1 MCWKRKNKEQDKKQD
16 VIADLLQEA
25 RQNQT
30 QICISLTGKWGVGKT
45 YRWDKDIK
53 SHFAKNEVVY
63 ISGFGKTE
71 LSEFKLELLDKSLK
85 TKGWWSKFLIGLLIT
100 AISVFIIG
108 GVVFNITGGIED
120 KHWFWI
126 TLGVIAVISSFGTV
140 FCYTSLVKYFSNKI
154 LGVDH
159 NNIDFEHI
167 WKSKTKPI
175 LCFDDLER
183 ASFDDANCN
192 ILSFIEEL
200 KKQGCPVLLILNPD
214 SKHSEF
220 WQKFKEKVVTRT
232 FVQRPTKE
240 TFDKVISK
248 EEYQQLDDVEKA
260 YLEEIFSLWSK
271 TVKNKELVNENDFE
285 IIFEHIKS
293 NFRLLEAIINNILFV
308 KDKVNDY
315 DELDEHIKLS
325 LLSYIGLYTI
335 IKFLELSETQIYTK
349 EEKYIDDSK
358 DQEATNIRRLYNSVV
373 TSSIVLDSRIPP
385 KRFGNMVVVQEF
397 ISFDKLVHVKKLL
410 DSGCIE
416 YPIVFADNISETEKI
431 ASKFPLLRS
440 RTPQIKEFVN
450 NVKKVVLAEK
460 TPFSSINS
468 MGNILTN
475 LCICYEL
482 LGKTF
487 NKNDLDWLLP
497 IMEKV
502 IQKESLQLGNFI
514 HNYNYLIHLAETP
527 DNSYHYCAGKYLND
541 VYIRYGIDNV
551 IRKIKQSDDFFEEF
565 MHCYM
570 KANIEY
576 LAYLYV
582 LYSDKTKQKELS
594 DMKINNYTEYVRVMD
609 YLTASV
615 NETGLEEYAKKLSK
629 DGVDFMPKLK
639 NILKKEIKSIEN
651 LPDAGLNEH
660 NISKTLLERFIA
672 KKKA

>member
-45 YRWDKDIK
+45 YRWNKDIK

-63 ISGFGKTE
+63 MSGFGKTE
-71 LSEFKLELLDKSLK
+71 LSEFKLELLDKLLK
-85 TKGWWSKFLIGLLIT
+85 AKGWWSKFLTGLLIT
-100 AISVFIIG
+100 AISTLIISGFI
-108 GVVFNITGGIED
+108 FNITGKVENR
-120 KHWFWI
+120 KWFLV
-126 TLGVIAVISSFGTV
+126 TLGVIVVVSLIGAI
-140 FCYTSLVKYFSNKI
+140 CYYTSLVKYFSNKI
-154 LGVDH
+154 LGVDQ
-159 NNIDFEHI
+159 NNIDFRHI
-167 WKSKTKPI
+167 WGQKKKPV
-175 LCFDDLER
+175 LCFDDIER
-183 ASFDDANCN
+183 VVCSEN
-192 ILSFIEEL
+192 ISGILGFVEEL
-200 KKQGCPVLLILNPD
+200 KNIGYPILLITNPTKD
-214 SKHSEF
+214 DAGMWK
-220 WQKFKEKVVTRT
+220 KFKEKVVNRT
-232 FVQRPTKE
+232 FEQLPEKE
-240 TFDKVISK
+240 TFDKVVAK
-248 EEYQQLDDVEKA
+248 YQSLDDMEKK
-260 YLEEIFSLWSK
+260 YLEEIFNVWSK

-285 IIFEHIKS
+285 IIFEQIKS

-325 LLSYIGLYTI
+325 LLSYIGLYTVV
-335 IKFLELSETQIYTK
+335 KFLELSEAQIYTK

-358 DQEATNIRRLYNSVV
+358 DQEATNIRRLYNNVV

-385 KRFGNMVVVQEF
+385 KRFGNLIVVQDF
-397 ISFDKLVHVKKLL
+397 IAFDKLVPVKKLL
-410 DSGCIE
+410 DTGYIE
-416 YPIVFADNISETEKI
+416 YPIVFADSISKTEKI
-431 ASKFPLLRS
+431 ASNFPLLRS
-440 RTPQIKEFVN
+440 RTPQIKKFVDD
-450 NVKKVVLAEK
+450 VKTAVLAEE

-482 LGKTF
+482 LGKNF

-502 IQKESLQLGNFI
+502 INKESPELNNLI
-514 HNYNYLIHLAETP
+514 HKYNYLINVNNTN
-527 DNSYHYCAGKYLND
+527 DNSYHYYAGKYLNT
-541 VYIRYGIDNV
+541 VYTRMGIDNV
-551 IRKIKQSDDFFEEF
+551 VDTVRQSDNFFEGF
-565 MHCYM
+565 VHCY
-570 KANIEY
+570 ANSNLKY

-582 LYSDKTKQKELS
+582 LYSDKQKQQELS
-594 DMKINNYTEYVRVMD
+594 DMKINNYTEYVHVMD
-609 YLTASV
+609 YLTVSV

>member
-1 MCWKRKNKEQDKKQD
+1 MWHKQKQENDNKKQD
-16 VIADLLQEA
+16 IIVDLLRKAKQDG
-25 RQNQT
+25 RGM
-30 QICISLTGKWGVGKT
+30 CVSLIGAWGVGKT
-45 YRWDKDIK
+45 HRWETDIK
-53 SHFAKNEVVY
+53 SCFKGNEVIY
-63 ISGFGKTE
+63 ISGFGKTT
-71 LSEFKLELLDKSLK
+71 LSEFKLELLDKLLK
-85 TKGWWSKFLIGLLIT
+85 AKGWLSKFLTGFVII
-100 AISVFIIG
+100 AISTFIIG
-108 GVVFNITGGIED
+108 GVIFNITGGIED

-126 TLGVIAVISSFGTV
+126 TLSVIVGISFLGAIFFYS
-140 FCYTSLVKYFSNKI
+140 SLIKYFSNKI

-159 NNIDFEHI
+159 NNIDFKNI
-167 WKSKTKPI
+167 WTSKEKPI
-175 LCFDDLER
+175 LCFDDIER
-183 ASFDDANCN
+183 VVFSEN
-192 ILSFIEEL
+192 ISGILGFVEEL
-200 KKQGCPVLLILNPD
+200 KNIGYPILLITNPTKD
-214 SKHSEF
+214 DAGMWK
-220 WQKFKEKVVTRT
+220 KFKEKVVNRT
-232 FVQRPTKE
+232 FEQLPEKE
-240 TFDKVISK
+240 TFDKVMAK
-248 EEYQQLDDVEKA
+248 YQSLDDMEKK
-260 YLEEIFSLWSK
+260 YLEEIFNVWSK

-308 KDKVNDY
+308 KDKVNNY
-315 DELDEHIKLS
+315 AKLDEHIKLS
-325 LLSYIGLYTI
+325 LLSYIGLYTV

-358 DQEATNIRRLYNSVV
+358 DQEATKIRLLYNNVV

-385 KRFGNMVVVQEF
+385 KRFGNLVVVQEF
-397 ISFDKLVHVKKLL
+397 ISFDKLVPVKKLL
-410 DSGCIE
+410 DRGYIE
-416 YPIVFADNISETEKI
+416 HPIVFADSISETEKI
-431 ASKFPLLRS
+431 ASNFPLLRS

-450 NVKKVVLAEK
+450 NVKKVVLVEE

-497 IMEKV
+497 VMEKV

-514 HNYNYLIHLAETP
+514 HSYNYLIHLAETP

-570 KANIEY
+570 NSNIEY

-594 DMKINNYTEYVRVMD
+594 DMKINSYTEYVHVMD
-609 YLTASV
+609 YLTVSV
-615 NETGLEEYAKKLSK
+615 NRTGLEEYAKKLSK
-629 DGVDFMPKLK
+629 NGVDFMPKLK